1 MEQSYARKK
10 SKEYQFNS
18 ILVVYC
24 LYPPNSAGLEPLT
37 CGCRTNVRV
46 SLGPFVCTYNTPRT
60 LHGCQMQTIMA
71 WQKKSKNQPPVASA
85 QRLTTSLE
93 RVPSVHRPMR
103 ARHLNLMIWRKFAEQ
118 LGLHLPVCEVAQDRF
133 EATRLGAAGCSH
145 LVFWNCSGA
154 WTVHWTQKNGPSGFQ
169 EHRRR

>member
-1 MEQSYARKK
+1 MFIST
-10 SKEYQFNS
+10 QFCRS
-18 ILVVYC
+18 GTSDLWLPHQCTRVTRTIF
-24 LYPPNSAGLEPLT
+24 LYIQYPTHLAWMPDANH
-37 CGCRTNVRV
+37 
-46 SLGPFVCTYNTPRT
+46 
-60 LHGCQMQTIMA
+60 HGMA
-71 WQKKSKNQPPVASA
+71 KKSKNQPPVASA

-154 WTVHWTQKNGPSGFQ
+154 WTIHWTQKKWSLGLSRAPEALGPRKTSSRQ
-169 EHRRR
+169 SSVTA